1 MALAFRLEISCS
13 NDAFGEDQFSAC
25 DEVARILEK
34 VALELRTTLSAPT
47 SLRDFNGNKVGSCQ
61 FTED

>member
-25 DEVARILEK
+25 DEVDRILEK